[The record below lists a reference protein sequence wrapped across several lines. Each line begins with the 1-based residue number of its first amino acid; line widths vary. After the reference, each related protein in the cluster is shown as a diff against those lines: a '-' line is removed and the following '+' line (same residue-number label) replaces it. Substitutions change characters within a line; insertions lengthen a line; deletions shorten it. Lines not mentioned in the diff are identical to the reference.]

1 MNNWQILLKHTRWKK
16 AIETAKKLPPFPLNY
31 SPSVVEIFDQL
42 GLLAG
47 VAFGE
52 VYECFRYKEDRSEFI
67 AWYLDGEL
75 ALFYIGGEILV
86 NRLKC
91 METSAELFASL
102 ELA

>member
-1 MNNWQILLKHTRWKK
+1 MNHWQVLLKYTQWKK
-16 AIETAKKLPPFPLNY
+16 AIEKARELPPFPLNY
-31 SPSVVEIFDQL
+31 SPSAIEIFDQW

-47 VAFGE
+47 VALGE
-52 VYECFRYKEDRSEFI
+52 AYECFRHQSGQSEFI

-86 NRLKC
+86 NRLKY
-91 METSAELFASL
+91 METAAELFESL